1 MTAHKVSFTYLG
13 CVTVVITNSEY
24 QNRNCSGSKARI
36 VQTQQQ
42 KHKAKTT
49 KVRRAG
55 TSKKPGFRT

>member
-1 MTAHKVSFTYLG
+1 
-13 CVTVVITNSEY
+13 VTTNSKY
-24 QNRNCSGSKARI
+24 HNKDCSGNKATI

>member
-1 MTAHKVSFTYLG
+1 
-13 CVTVVITNSEY
+13 VTTNSEY
-24 QNRNCSGSKARI
+24 QNRNCSGNKATI

-55 TSKKPGFRT
+55 TSKKPGYRT